1 MKFRNPPTMAAVASL
16 GLLAG
21 GAASAE
27 HAIDLRGGFGYDTN
41 PFELNESV
49 GKREGIFAELEAQVS
64 AEGLASKG
72 WRKRADI
79 GASGRLFE
87 TGMTDA
93 NEGRIH
99 VRARGDANEQPT
111 EHGWDWSLR
120 SQARDTTYVS
130 RLTGLEAT
138 DDVGNPIGNR
148 FDNMAGD
155 FQAAW
160 HFPRKAFGRISV
172 EGSVAY
178 KDYLEDY
185 EEFGLDRLDW
195 LQYGVR
201 PQYEIGERDDNFR
214 IRLRLE
220 ERQYQDRRVSD
231 AAGNPVPGTD
241 LEYRYYAAEV
251 RYQHEFSRRSSFEW
265 KGGLELREDN
275 GVGFADRT
283 RGSTSI
289 EWTYQPKNKSRLS
302 VELQYSSRTFDQQ
315 VVGDP
320 TVNDEIPEKKGFD
333 IAIRYARPVPI
344 LDIRGFSLVAEAGW
358 ESFDNT
364 NDIRYAYDRLI
375 GFVGVRQE
383 F

>member
-1 MKFRNPPTMAAVASL
+1 MKFRNPPTMVAVASL

-41 PFELNESV
+41 PFELNEIV

-93 NEGRIH
+93 NEGRIY

-120 SQARDTTYVS
+120 SRARDTTYVS

-148 FDNMAGD
+148 FDNMEGD
-155 FQAAW
+155 FEAGW
-160 HFPRKAFGRISV
+160 HFPRKKFGRITVQGTFS
-172 EGSVAY
+172 Y

-185 EEFGLDRLDW
+185 ENLGLDRLDHF
-195 LQYGVR
+195 QYGIA
-201 PQYEIGERDDNFR
+201 PQYELDQRDSNVR
-214 IRLRLE
+214 VRLRLE
-220 ERQYQDRRVSD
+220 ERKYQDRRVSD
-231 AAGNPVPGTD
+231 VAGNPVPGTD

-251 RYQHEFSRRSSFEW
+251 RYQRRLSRRNSIEW
-265 KGGLELREDN
+265 NGEYELREDN

-283 RGSTSI
+283 RWDTSI
-289 EWTYQPKNKSRLS
+289 EWTYQPKDKSRLS
-302 VELQYSSRTFDQQ
+302 AELQYSSRTFDLQT
-315 VVGDP
+315 VGDP
-320 TVNDEIPEKKGFD
+320 TINDETPDKKGFD
-333 IAIRYARPVPI
+333 VSIKYARPFPF

-364 NDIRYAYDRLI
+364 NDIRYAYDRLV
-375 GFVGVRQE
+375 GFLGVRQE